1 LLRWCYETARI
12 FPVRL
17 FSTHRSD
24 ATMKHKLTLKF
35 GTLALILII
44 GMTLWGSREMRV
56 SAEDMHQDIPWVD
69 PALLAKS
76 KTDEPLDYL
85 IFFEE
90 RADLSQAFS
99 MSWEARGW
107 YVYETLTAFAEES
120 QAEVRKYLDDEG
132 VPYEAFWV
140 QNVIAVQ
147 SSTGAT
153 LTGLLSYAEIESL
166 QSIPQIFVIDP
177 FSISSDPDEVEVA
190 GTASNLTQIKAD
202 QVWSMGF
209 DGEGL
214 ILGSIDTGV
223 RYTHEALV
231 ASYRGNLGDDLFS
244 HHYQWWDAVNHQS
257 EPYDD
262 HGHGSHVTGIM
273 VGASSPGAEIGV
285 APGADW
291 IACKAI
297 KQNGGGLGSDLIKCG
312 QFMTAPT
319 NLNGANPNPNV
330 RPHVVNNSWGDC
342 GRTYSG
348 WYEGVID
355 TWLAA
360 GIYPIFANGN
370 SSGCGYSMPPGLN
383 TVSNPARSGHVTA
396 VGSTGRDDGE
406 YAVHSNW
413 GPTDNSDTLNP
424 NGYPAIKPQ
433 VVAPGEGIRS
443 AVASGDDAYVAWSG
457 TSMSAPH
464 VAGLVALVWD
474 AGDCLVGDYVAT
486 ETLIQDTATPIA
498 YDTGNGDEGPDNVP
512 NHATGWGEV
521 DALAAVEQAI
531 EYCESGYLDGQV
543 VDAVDGQPISGA
555 RVEAVS
561 LGDQV
566 TSTSI
571 LTDEGG
577 YYRLFVN
584 SQEMYEI
591 TASAYGYLTEIMS
604 AVILQGPGTT
614 TTTHF
619 NLNPKT
625 NLVSL
630 SGVVSDGSG
639 HGYPLYARIMLESG
653 GHSITVFTNPFDG
666 TYQVMTYDDLVYDL
680 RVESV
685 IPGYQKVLDTA
696 LTFPQPSVT
705 RDIALLVDEACNA
718 PGYGLINSL
727 AQSFDG
733 LGTPQGWEVWDHAG
747 TGVTWAFDDTP
758 DRGNLTGGSGG
769 FAMVDSDYAGP
780 VDVDTSLVSPPID
793 LSGETVV
800 MLTFEQDFFSYAENN
815 AEVADVDISIDG
827 GEWLNVLR
835 QTGSVR
841 GPNQQSIDISEMA
854 ANQENVRVRFR
865 YYNANSE
872 WWWQVDS
879 VRVGGQ
885 VCVPVTGGVL
895 TGQVSNKHSGE
906 LLVGAIVSS
915 DFGSVETIATPE
927 DPILGGGFYWSFQ
940 PLTGNPQTIT
950 VTGAKSLYLSSSAE
964 VEMHLSQVIRHD
976 IQLVSY
982 LNHLGFFFNN
992 LTALIWELLLNLI
1005 GLVMKV

>member
-1 LLRWCYETARI
+1 
-12 FPVRL
+12 
-17 FSTHRSD
+17 
-24 ATMKHKLTLKF
+24 MKHKLALNI

-56 SAEDMHQDIPWVD
+56 NAEDVHQDIPWVD

-90 RADLSQAFS
+90 QADLSQAYG

-107 YVYETLTAFAEES
+107 FVYETLTALAEDS
-120 QAEVRKYLDDEG
+120 QAEVRQYLDDEG

-153 LTGLLSYAEIESL
+153 LTGLLNYAEIESL
-166 QSIPQIFVIDP
+166 QSIPQISVIDP
-177 FSISSDPDEVEVA
+177 FSISSDPGEVEAA
-190 GTASNLTQIKAD
+190 GTASNLAQIKAD

-209 DGEGL
+209 DGEGVV
-214 ILGSIDTGV
+214 LGSIDTGV

-231 ASYRGNLGDDLFS
+231 DSYRGKLGEDLFS
-244 HHYQWWDAVNHQS
+244 HHYQWWDAVNHQG

-319 NLNGANPNPNV
+319 NLEGANPNPNL

-342 GRTYSG
+342 GRTYSD

-355 TWLAA
+355 AWLAA

-370 SSGCGYSMPPGLN
+370 SSGCGYAMPPGLN
-383 TVSNPARSGHVTA
+383 TVSNPARSGQVTA
-396 VGSTGRDDGE
+396 VGSTGRDDGQ
-406 YAVHSNW
+406 YAAHSNW
-413 GPTDNSDTLNP
+413 GPTDSPDTLNP

-433 VVAPGEGIRS
+433 VVAPGVAIHS
-443 AVASGDDAYVAWSG
+443 AVASGDSAYAEWSG

-474 AGDCLVGDYVAT
+474 AGDCLVGDTITT
-486 ETLIQDTATPIA
+486 ETIIQDTATPIP
-498 YDTGNGDEGPDNVP
+498 YDTGNGDEGPGFVP
-512 NHATGWGEV
+512 NHAAGWGEV
-521 DALAAVEQAI
+521 DALAAVEGAVV
-531 EYCESGYLDGQV
+531 YCEGGYLDGLV
-543 VDAVDGQPISGA
+543 VDAVDGQPIPDV

-561 LGDQV
+561 LGDHV
-566 TSTSI
+566 TSISI

-584 SQEMYEI
+584 SQERYEI
-591 TASAYGYLTEIMS
+591 TASAYGYQTEIMS
-604 AVILQGPGTT
+604 AVALQGPGTT
-614 TTTHF
+614 TTIHF
-619 NLNPKT
+619 SLNPKT
-625 NLVSL
+625 NLVNV
-630 SGVVSDGSG
+630 SGFVTDGSG
-639 HGYPLYARIMLESG
+639 HGYPLYARITLETG
-653 GHSITVFTNPFDG
+653 GHSVTVFTNPFDG
-666 TYQVMTYDDLVYDL
+666 TYQVMAYDDLTYDL

-685 IPGYQKVLDTA
+685 IPGYQIILDTA
-696 LTFPQPSVT
+696 LTFTQPSVE
-705 RDIALLVDEACNA
+705 RDFSLLVTDICDA
-718 PGYGLINSL
+718 PGYGLKNSL
-727 AQSFDG
+727 AQSFDS
-733 LGTPQGWEVWDHAG
+733 LDLPQGWEVWDHAG
-747 TGVTWAFDDTP
+747 TGITWAFDDAP
-758 DRGNLTGGSGG
+758 GRGNLTGGFGG

-780 VDVDTSLVSPPID
+780 VDVDSSLVSPPID
-793 LSGETVV
+793 LSGESVV
-800 MLTFEQDFFSYAENN
+800 ILTFEQDFFAYAENS
-815 AEVADVDISIDG
+815 AEVADVDLSMDG

-841 GPNQQSIDISEMA
+841 GPNQKSIDISEMA
-854 ANQENVRVRFR
+854 ANQDNVRVRFR

-879 VRVGGQ
+879 VNVGGD
-885 VCVPVTGGVL
+885 VCMPLSGGVL
-895 TGQVSNKHSGE
+895 TGLVSNRHSGE
-906 LLVGAIVSS
+906 PLIGAIVST
-915 DFGSVETIATPE
+915 DFGSLATIAMPE
-927 DPILGGGFYWSFQ
+927 DPNLGGGFYWSFQ
-940 PLTGNPQTIT
+940 PMTGNPQTIR
-950 VTGAKSLYLSSSAE
+950 VTGSKSLYLSSSAE
-964 VEMHLSQVIRHD
+964 VELHLSQITRHD
-976 IQLVSY
+976 IQMVSY
-982 LNHLGFFFNN
+982 LNYLGLFFNN
-992 LTALIWELLLNLI
+992 LTAMVWEFLLSLI
-1005 GLVMKV
+1005 GLLKNLI

>member
-1 LLRWCYETARI
+1 
-12 FPVRL
+12 
-17 FSTHRSD
+17 
-24 ATMKHKLTLKF
+24 MKHKLALRI

-56 SAEDMHQDIPWVD
+56 NAEDVHQDIPWVD

-90 RADLSQAFS
+90 RADLSQAYG

-107 YVYETLTAFAEES
+107 YVYETLTALAEDS

-153 LTGLLSYAEIESL
+153 LSGLLNYGEIESL
-166 QSIPQIFVIDP
+166 QSIPQVFVIDP
-177 FSISSDPDEVEVA
+177 YLISADPGAVETA
-190 GTASNLTQIKAD
+190 ATASNLTQINAD

-214 ILGSIDTGV
+214 VLGSIDTGV

-231 ASYRGNLGDDLFS
+231 ESYRGNLGDGLFS
-244 HHYQWWDAVNHQS
+244 HHYQWWDAVSRQG

-273 VGASSPGAEIGV
+273 AGASSPGDEIGV

-297 KQNGGGLGSDLIKCG
+297 KQNGGGLGTDLIKCG

-319 NLNGANPNPNV
+319 NLEGANPNPNL

-342 GRTYSG
+342 GRTYTD

-355 TWLAA
+355 AWLAV

-370 SSGCGYSMPPGLN
+370 SSGCGYPMPPGLN
-383 TVSNPARSGHVTA
+383 TVSNPARSHHVTA
-396 VGSTGRDDGE
+396 VGSTGRDDGA
-406 YAVHSNW
+406 YAPHSNW
-413 GPTDNSDTLNP
+413 GPTDSPDTLNP

-433 VVAPGEGIRS
+433 VVAPGVGIRS
-443 AVASGDDAYVAWSG
+443 AVASGDSAYAEWSG

-464 VAGLVALVWD
+464 VAGLVALVWE
-474 AGDCLVGDYVAT
+474 AGDCLVGDTITT
-486 ETLIQDTATPIA
+486 ETIIQDTANPIP
-498 YDTGNGDEGPDNVP
+498 YNSGNGDEGPGFVP

-521 DALAAVEQAI
+521 DARAAVEGAVV
-531 EYCESGYLDGQV
+531 YCEGGYLEGQV

-555 RVEAVS
+555 LVEAVS
-561 LGDQV
+561 LGEFV
-566 TSTSI
+566 SSAST

-577 YYRLFVN
+577 FYRLFVN
-584 SQEMYEI
+584 SQELYEI
-591 TASAYGYLTEIMS
+591 TASAYGYQTEIMT
-604 AVILQGPGTT
+604 AVALLGPGTT

-619 NLNPKT
+619 SLNPKT
-625 NLVSL
+625 NLVNV
-630 SGVVSDGSG
+630 SGVVTDGGG
-639 HGYPLYARIMLESG
+639 HGYPLYARIRLETG
-653 GHSITVFTNPFDG
+653 GHRVQVFTNPFDG
-666 TYQVMTYDDLVYDL
+666 TYQVMAYDDLTYDL
-680 RVESV
+680 SVEAV
-685 IPGYQKVLDTA
+685 IHGYQSVGETA
-696 LTFPQPSVT
+696 LIFSQPSEK
-705 RDIALLVDEACNA
+705 RDFTLEISGSCDT
-718 PGYGLINSL
+718 PGYGLVNSL
-727 AQSFDG
+727 AQGFEGEG
-733 LGTPQGWEVWDHAG
+733 LPQGWEVWDHAG
-747 TGVTWAFDDTP
+747 TEITWAFDDSAE
-758 DRGNLTGGSGG
+758 RGNLTGGSGG

-780 VDVDTSLVSPPID
+780 VDVDTSLVSPPMD
-793 LSGETVV
+793 LTGESVV
-800 MLTFEQDFFSYAENN
+800 ILTFEQDFFTYAENN
-815 AEVADVDISIDG
+815 AEVADVDISING

-835 QTGSVR
+835 QTGNVR
-841 GPNQQSIDISEMA
+841 GPDQQSIDISKMA

-879 VRVGGQ
+879 VRVGRQ
-885 VCVPVTGGVL
+885 VCAPLSGGVL
-895 TGQVSNKHSGE
+895 TGLVTNRHSGE
-906 LLVGAIVSS
+906 PLVGASVSS

-927 DPILGGGFYWSFQ
+927 DSILGGGFYWSFQ
-940 PLTGNPQTIT
+940 PMTGNPQTIT
-950 VTGAKSLYLSSSAE
+950 VIGSKSLYLSSSAE
-964 VEMHLSQVIRHD
+964 VELHLSQINRHD

-992 LTALIWELLLNLI
+992 LTAMVWEFLLYLI